1 MAGNIFVANST
12 AETLLASSSEKWL
25 VQIITPSS
33 QTIKIKEWGVFFD
46 GVSVTAEPVLC
57 RLIASNS
64 SFGSWTTH
72 TPKRR
77 AGYITASACTVRTM
91 NTSSNGDSSG
101 VYATREV
108 HPQSGYQEKFSFG
121 DEITVS
127 GGAMITMAI
136 NSPSSVNVIGEIV
149 YEE

>member
-1 MAGNIFVANST
+1 MAGNIFVANTT
-12 AETLLASSSEKWL
+12 AEALLASSSEKWL

-33 QTIKIKEWGVFFD
+33 QTIKVKEWGVFFD
-46 GVSVTAEPVLC
+46 GISATAEPVLV

-64 SFGSWTTH
+64 SFGNWTSH

-77 AGYITASACTVRTM
+77 AGYITASQCTVRTI

-101 VYATREV
+101 VYAAREI
-108 HPQSGYQEKFSFG
+108 HPQSGYQEKFAYG
-121 DEITVS
+121 DEIIVS
-127 GGAMITMAI
+127 NGTILTMSV